1 MKKRVYVV
9 FLNHEI
15 SCFYYEQDKAEQEV
29 NDIRAAGQSA
39 WLQAV
44 NLGNIIEVGK
54 KKSKETDF
62 YGLHPDHLNDIM

>member
-39 WLQAV
+39 WFQTAQE
-44 NLGNIIEVGK
+44 GNIITVATRK
-54 KKSKETDF
+54 
-62 YGLHPDHLNDIM
+62 